1 MNTEEEAIKLA
12 VKTAIRV
19 KPAEA
24 RIVRIKN
31 TLELSEISVSEPM
44 LADVQRHPQMEI
56 VGDAANFRF
65 DAHGNLQA
73 A

>member
-1 MNTEEEAIKLA
+1 
-12 VKTAIRV
+12 
-19 KPAEA
+19 
-24 RIVRIKN
+24 
-31 TLELSEISVSEPM
+31 M